1 LREDEESLNNFFQQL
16 IQQLR
21 DVWGRFNNTQRAL
34 LIAIPALVLILFL
47 SLILVSTRSK
57 YEILYSH
64 LSQKDAAD
72 VTTELKKNNV
82 PYRLESKDDS
92 VIVLVPSEKVY
103 DSRLT
108 LAGEGLPKG
117 NGVGYEIFDQ
127 TKWGTTDFTQKVN
140 YKRALE
146 GELQRTIES
155 LQQIDAARVNIVI
168 PEPELFTE
176 QEKPTTASVV
186 LQLKPDSEL
195 KKEQVRGIVHLVAA
209 SVEGLKPENVN
220 VIDGNGNILS
230 NFIQEEAEDSN
241 SDSVT
246 DGSNLTQQAKLTLHQ
261 MEVQQ
266 NFEKD
271 LERKITTMLT
281 KVLGNDRLAVSV
293 SAELDF
299 DKAENDSEIYEPVV
313 DGQGIARSTQTK
325 KEQYVGD
332 GYPSNV
338 VGGVPG
344 TDSNIP
350 GYQAVVGNGN
360 NSQYSREE
368 NTTNYEINRTV
379 KHDVV
384 APGSP
389 KRISVGVFVDNLQPQ
404 QVDDIKT
411 AVVAAAG
418 LDLNRGD
425 QVAVE
430 NMPFDNSQE
439 LASMKES
446 QMETQ
451 QNFYLSLGKI
461 GLLVLMVLGILLFLR
476 SLLKPKRE
484 KKYVDSPDDLD
495 MGDTMPM
502 PQVEDIITNEIS
514 PEELARAEAA
524 REAKKREAIRLEV
537 ADLANK
543 HPENVAQIIKKWLS
557 EE

>member
-1 LREDEESLNNFFQQL
+1 MNNFFQQL
-16 IQQLR
+16 IQQFR
-21 DVWGRFNNTQRAL
+21 DVWGRFNNTQRIL
-34 LIAIPALVLILFL
+34 LVAIP
-47 SLILVSTRSK
+47 SLILVLLLSLVAVSSRSK

-72 VTTELKKNNV
+72 VTAELKKQNI
-82 PYRLESKDDS
+82 PYHLATQDDTV
-92 VIVLVPSEKVY
+92 VILVPSDKVY

-155 LQQIDAARVNIVI
+155 LQQIDSARVNIVI

-186 LQLKPDSEL
+186 LQLKADEQL

-220 VIDGNGNILS
+220 VIDGHGNILS
-230 NFIQEEAEDSN
+230 NFIQEEAEENNPDSA
-241 SDSVT
+241 T
-246 DGSNLTQQAKLTLHQ
+246 DGTNLTQQAKLTLHQ

-271 LERKITTMLT
+271 LERKITTVLT

-299 DKAENDSEIYEPVV
+299 DKAENDSEIFEPVV
-313 DGQGIARSTQTK
+313 DGQGIARSSQTK

-332 GYPSNV
+332 AGYPSNV

-350 GYQAVVGNGN
+350 GYQAVVGNGT

-404 QVDDIKT
+404 QVDAIK
-411 AVVAAAG
+411 AGVIAAAG

-425 QVAVE
+425 QVEVE
-430 NMPFDNSQE
+430 NMPFDNSAE
-439 LASMKES
+439 LASLKES

-484 KKYVDSPDDLD
+484 KQYVDSPDDLELD
-495 MGDTMPM
+495 EELPM
-502 PQVEDIITNEIS
+502 PQVEDIISNEIS

-524 REAKKREAIRLEV
+524 REAKKREAIRMEV
-537 ADLANK
+537 ADMASK

>member
-1 LREDEESLNNFFQQL
+1 MREDEESLNNFFQQL

-34 LIAIPALVLILFL
+34 LIAIPALVLVLFL
-47 SLILVSTRSK
+47 SLILVSSRSK

-92 VIVLVPSEKVY
+92 VVVLVPSEKVY
-103 DSRLT
+103 DTRLT

-155 LQQIDAARVNIVI
+155 LQEIDAARVNIVI

-186 LQLKPDSEL
+186 LQLKPAAEL

-209 SVEGLKPENVN
+209 SVEGLKPESVN
-220 VIDGNGNILS
+220 VVDGNGNILS
-230 NFIQEEAEDSN
+230 NFIQEEAEDNN

-389 KRISVGVFVDNLQPQ
+389 KRVSVGVFVDNLQPQ
-404 QVDDIKT
+404 QVDAIKS

-495 MGDTMPM
+495 MGDTLPM

>member
-34 LIAIPALVLILFL
+34 LIGIPTLVLILFL

-230 NFIQEEAEDSN
+230 NFIQEEAEDNN

-389 KRISVGVFVDNLQPQ
+389 KRVSVGVFVDNLQPQ

-484 KKYVDSPDDLD
+484 KKYVDSSEDLD
-495 MGDTMPM
+495 LDPMPM
-502 PQVEDIITNEIS
+502 PQVEDIITNDIS

>member
-47 SLILVSTRSK
+47 SLILVSSRSK

-82 PYRLESKDDS
+82 PYRLESKDES
-92 VIVLVPSEKVY
+92 VIVLVPSDKVY
-103 DSRLT
+103 DTRLT

-155 LQQIDAARVNIVI
+155 LQEIDAARVNIVI

-186 LQLKPDSEL
+186 LQLKPQAEL

-220 VIDGNGNILS
+220 VVDGNGNIVS
-230 NFIQEEAEDSN
+230 NFIQEEAEDNN

-389 KRISVGVFVDNLQPQ
+389 KRVSVGVFVDNLQPQ
-404 QVDDIKT
+404 QVDAIKS

-495 MGDTMPM
+495 LGDTLPM